1 MHTKVP
7 KLSLNLK
14 FKFSMRVVIFKWGGG
29 QTVLA
34 NSEVQV
40 VHEESSLSCGGKAG
54 GGSGVGKLTWL
65 NLKSMFSMRSFTVG
79 EGLVGGEVVSHPT

>member
-54 GGSGVGKLTWL
+54 GGGGRQTDLAESEVYVLHEKFHCRGRIGW
-65 NLKSMFSMRSFTVG
+65 
-79 EGLVGGEVVSHPT
+79 GEVVNHPT